1 MSDDT
6 HKIQTGGAGAW
17 ILGACMTI
25 LGLLGLIFA
34 SSTHDNGMYAIG
46 LIVFLINAV
55 AVFFL
60 IGRFVGRHSD
70 RPSTH

>member
-17 ILGACMTI
+17 ILGACMTV
-25 LGLLGLIFA
+25 LGLLGLKLA

-46 LIVFLINAV
+46 LIVFLINAI

-60 IGRFVGRHSD
+60 IGRFVGRNADSD
-70 RPSTH
+70 PTH